1 MTIMYAK
8 VDRALGVSI
17 VDQTNITM
25 NGRFLTLVLF
35 LYLCAHKFI
44 KDINKEHKFKL
55 VSLRKAVSL
64 GCIKN

>member
-1 MTIMYAK
+1 MRHK
-8 VDRALGVSI
+8 ALKI

-25 NGRFLTLVLF
+25 NDHFLTLVLF

-55 VSLRKAVSL
+55 VSLCIAVFL
-64 GCIKN
+64 GCIKD